1 MNDDTDFPIP
11 NPYLDRISSDI
22 IIKFLKKPYLTWVS
36 FLSLFMDILLIFMTF
51 VVIRGSASLCNF
63 CKQQMIPNKCSFMS
77 VMWNFKSLLYILN
90 IICKLNKKTKQK
102 T

>member
-22 IIKFLKKPYLTWVS
+22 IIKFLTKPYLTWVS

-77 VMWNFKSLLYILN
+77 VMWKESFVH
-90 IICKLNKKTKQK
+90 IIYYLQTE
-102 T
+102 

>member
-36 FLSLFMDILLIFMTF
+36 FLSLFIDILLIFMTF

-77 VMWNFKSLLYILN
+77 VMWKESFVH
-90 IICKLNKKTKQK
+90 IIYYLQTE
-102 T
+102 